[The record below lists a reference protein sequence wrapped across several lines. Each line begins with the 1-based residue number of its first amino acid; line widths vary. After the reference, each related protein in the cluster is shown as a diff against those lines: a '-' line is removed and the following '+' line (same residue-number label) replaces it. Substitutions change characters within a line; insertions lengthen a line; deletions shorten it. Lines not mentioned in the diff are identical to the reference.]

1 MENLKQLS
9 VKIDPE
15 TLEKIDAI
23 ASIGRSWKRNTI
35 INGLLTAILK
45 EADERDILKLMRSSI
60 HGCRGL
66 RITIE
71 EFERPW

>member
-15 TLEKIDAI
+15 TLEKIDVI
-23 ASIGRSWKRNTI
+23 ASKISNWKRNTI
-35 INGLLTAILK
+35 INGLLTALLK
-45 EADERDILKLMRSSI
+45 EIDERDILKLMRYSI
-60 HGCRGL
+60 YGRRGL

-71 EFERPW
+71 EYERL

>member
-15 TLEKIDAI
+15 TLEKIDVI
-23 ASIGRSWKRNTI
+23 ASKSSYWKRNTI
-35 INGLLTAILK
+35 INGLLTALLK
-45 EADERDILKLMRSSI
+45 ETDERDILKLMRYSI
-60 HGCRGL
+60 YGRRGL

-71 EFERPW
+71 EYERSK